1 LSKTSGVGDV
11 AWRLGIG
18 GGQVLDGYECL
29 DQRSRKLQGTLQN
42 LGKDIGVMIR
52 NWIGKTVFWEEVG
65 KMFEEPDEEVT
76 TGMAEDCRIG
86 E

>member
-1 LSKTSGVGDV
+1 MSLGDWVSAAAKSSTATS
-11 AWRLGIG
+11 AWTKG
-18 GGQVLDGYECL
+18 
-29 DQRSRKLQGTLQN
+29 SRKLQGTLQN

-52 NWIGKTVFWEEVG
+52 NWIGKTVFWEQVG